1 MIRYRSTR
9 GGERGLGFEEVLL
22 SGLAR
27 DGGLYVPERWPRW
40 PRQELRALAGR
51 DYAAAAAALL
61 APFAEGCFER
71 DELSALCREAYR
83 GFAHPAV
90 APLIQIGPDEWLLEL
105 FHGPTLAFKDFALQL
120 LGRLFDR
127 LLARRGEALTVIG
140 ATSGDTGSAAL
151 NALAGLRRIRAV
163 ILHPHERISPLQRR
177 QMTTLA
183 ASNVTNIAIRGTF
196 DDCQALVKAMFRDQR
211 FRTRHRLAA
220 VNSINWARIAAQ
232 IPYYVY
238 AALRLGAPE
247 RRITFV
253 VPTGN
258 FGNIYAAYAAAR
270 IGLPLAGLVL
280 ATNDNDIL
288 ARFFASGRYER
299 GSVRPTLSPS
309 MDIQVASN
317 FERLLF
323 DLVGRDG
330 HRVARLMESFAATGR
345 IAVPER
351 VLARARAH
359 FVSGRASEER
369 TLDAIR
375 RLYEEGGVIVDPH
388 TAVGLAV
395 ARDLD
400 AELSRPLVHVATA
413 HPAKFEEAILR
424 AIGRRPPKPTA
435 LARLERLEE
444 RFLVLDNDL
453 EAVKRAVAEAAEG
466 RP

>member
-9 GGERGLGFEEVLL
+9 GGERGVGFAEVLL

-40 PRQELRALAGR
+40 SRQELRGLEGC
-51 DYAAAAAALL
+51 DYAATAAALL
-61 APFAEGCFER
+61 APFTAGCFAR

-90 APLIQIGPDEWLLEL
+90 APLVQIGPDEWLLEL

-127 LLARRGEALTVIG
+127 LLARRDLGVTVIG

-151 NALAGLRRIRAV
+151 HALAGLPRIRAV

-177 QMTTLA
+177 QMTTLT

-196 DDCQALVKAMFRDQR
+196 DDCQALVKAMFRDQP
-211 FRTRHRLAA
+211 FRARHRLAA

-238 AALRLGAPE
+238 AALRLGAP
-247 RRITFV
+247 RRPIAFV

-323 DLVGRDG
+323 DLMGRDG
-330 HRVARLMESFAATGR
+330 RRVARLMEGFATTGR

-359 FVSGRASEER
+359 FRSGRASEQR

-375 RLYEEGGVIVDPH
+375 RLYEESGVIVDPH

-395 ARDLD
+395 ARELD
-400 AELSRPLVHVATA
+400 GELPRPLVHVATA

-424 AIGRRPPKPTA
+424 AIGRSPEKPTA
-435 LARLERLEE
+435 LVRLERLEE

-466 RP
+466 GS